1 MENSSRLSWR
11 TKIGFGCGHV
21 LNDMFGSMWYSYT
34 LLYFNRV
41 LRLGNTSSGVIVL
54 IGQIADALFTAL
66 AGVLSDLDYDCSL
79 CIFLE
84 KRQVIHQ
91 NMPHSYIV
99 YFYGYIYRYMTI
111 VCK

>member
-11 TKIGFGCGHV
+11 TKIGFGNGHV

-41 LRLGNTSSGVIVL
+41 LRLDNTSSGVIVL

-66 AGVLSDLDYDCSL
+66 AGVLSDLDYDFSL
-79 CIFLE
+79 CIFLG

-91 NMPHSYIV
+91 NIPHSYSIFFDENMDINV
-99 YFYGYIYRYMTI
+99 DT
-111 VCK
+111 